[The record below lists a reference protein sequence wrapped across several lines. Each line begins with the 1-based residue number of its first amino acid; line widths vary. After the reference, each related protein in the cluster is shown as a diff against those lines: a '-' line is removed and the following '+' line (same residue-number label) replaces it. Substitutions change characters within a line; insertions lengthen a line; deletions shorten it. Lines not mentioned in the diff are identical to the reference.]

1 LRPTHRLFQIVQLIR
16 ARRRTTAAWLAER
29 LSLSERTVYRDIAQ
43 LQAQGVPIEGE
54 AGVGY
59 RLAAGFELPPLMFS
73 PAEAKALL
81 ACARIAQGQLDP
93 ELAGAA
99 ARALEK
105 IVGVLPP
112 AARAAADRLALHAPA
127 DPLDE
132 PLRVRLQVLREAIE
146 ARCTVRL
153 RYRDLTDDVT
163 DRVVWPLGCFYWGA
177 VWVLGAWCERR
188 EDFRHFRLDRIE
200 ALEVLEA
207 RFRDEPGRRLADL
220 LQRECDT
227 ADGPGAEPAR
237 TLAER
242 VGAPA
247 VHTPRSKAARA
258 AAAAGSR
265 R

>member
-1 LRPTHRLFQIVQLIR
+1 MRPTHRLFQIVQLIR
-16 ARRRTTAAWLAER
+16 GRRRTTAAWLAARLER
-29 LSLSERTVYRDIAQ
+29 SERTVYRDIAQ

-81 ACARIAQGQLDP
+81 ACMRIAQGQLDP

-112 AARAAADRLALHAPA
+112 PARAAADRLALHAPA

-132 PLRVRLQVLREAIE
+132 PLRLRLQVLREAIE
-146 ARCTVRL
+146 VRTKTRL
-153 RYRDLTDDVT
+153 RYRDLTDEMT

-188 EDFRHFRLDRIE
+188 KDFRHFRLDRIE
-200 ALEVLEA
+200 ALEVLPA
-207 RFRDEPGRRLADL
+207 RFADEPGRRLADL
-220 LQRECDT
+220 LLRECNT
-227 ADGPGAEPAR
+227 ADGPGGEDRR
-237 TLAER
+237 TLKDR
-242 VGAPA
+242 VDAP
-247 VHTPRSKAARA
+247 VGPRH
-258 AAAAGSR
+258 
-265 R
+265 